1 MKLWAIS
8 DLHLGVESNRQGLRA
23 LPAQPTDWLI
33 LAGDICESTELLI
46 EAFMLCTQ
54 KFAKVFWVPG
64 NHELWLVDRRRE
76 VMTSPMT

>member
-8 DLHLGVESNRQGLRA
+8 DLHLGVMANRQGLRA
-23 LPAQPTDWLI
+23 LPAHPADWLI

-54 KFAKVFWVPG
+54 K
-64 NHELWLVDRRRE
+64 
-76 VMTSPMT
+76 

>member
-33 LAGDICESTELLI
+33 LAGDICEST
-46 EAFMLCTQ
+46 
-54 KFAKVFWVPG
+54 
-64 NHELWLVDRRRE
+64 
-76 VMTSPMT
+76 